1 MLRTGYQMVHS
12 GVKVH
17 YHGPIGR
24 WIQWIHH
31 LCDAVVDGQY
41 PLPKM
46 SCGDNP
52 KIFNH
57 LPPAWSDFSKLINAC
72 CGLGS
77 ISHGA
82 CAVRIQTMVA
92 TDVNPRMIEL
102 HAVHS
107 SAQHVVGDIGDLSV
121 FAGLWKNVTERLFW
135 LLGFHA
141 NPSALS
147 TRDFP
152 NYSMVP
158 VCCDLSDNEVHSSQ
172 PGATVPYASW
182 GPVSALS
189 VLRCHV
195 LMTHTNSSLSG
206 NSL

>member
-1 MLRTGYQMVHS
+1 
-12 GVKVH
+12 
-17 YHGPIGR
+17 
-24 WIQWIHH
+24 
-31 LCDAVVDGQY
+31 
-41 PLPKM
+41 
-46 SCGDNP
+46 
-52 KIFNH
+52 
-57 LPPAWSDFSKLINAC
+57 
-72 CGLGS
+72 
-77 ISHGA
+77 
-82 CAVRIQTMVA
+82 MVA